1 MSGRVETTSGLILAN
16 IETIFLFA
24 NIILNI
30 RLFSKLWIT
39 HLVLL
44 VLTISLINQ
53 CVNIRN
59 FPRRFLFSCQVVT
72 T

>member
-39 HLVLL
+39 HLVLI
-44 VLTISLINQ
+44 VLSLINQ

-59 FPRRFLFSCQVVT
+59 FPGRILFSC
-72 T
+72 